1 MFLEGNDDERF
12 FSQVMF
18 SLLAAEYPEIR
29 VIPYAQDP
37 PKETN
42 KFLRT
47 ISSSEDEYIFVKD
60 INDAP
65 CITASKAK
73 TAGKYKVNQDN
84 VVIVVKEIECWY
96 LCGLDNDSCRRLRM
110 ERHTGNT
117 DNMTKEDFDNFIPED
132 ISRIEFM
139 QQILERFD
147 IEIGKQRNRSFH
159 YFLRK
164 WVE

>member
-12 FSQVMF
+12 FSHVVF
-18 SLLAAEYPEIR
+18 TLLAAEYPNIR
-29 VIPYAQDP
+29 VIQYAQDP

-42 KFLRT
+42 KFLKT

-73 TAGKYKVNQDN
+73 AAAKYRVDQDN
-84 VVIVVKEIECWY
+84 VLIIVKEIECWY
-96 LCGLDNDSCRRLRM
+96 LCGLNNESCRRL
-110 ERHTGNT
+110 GIDKQIGKT
-117 DNMTKEDFDNFIPED
+117 DNINKEDFDNLIPED

-139 QQILERFD
+139 QQILERFSV
-147 IEIGKQRNRSFH
+147 EIGKQRNRSFR